1 MSNGQASTGAV
12 DSIGPVLGR
21 VPSGLFIVT
30 WREGDA
36 DRVMLTSWLMQAGFE
51 PPAISLAVGHGRQ
64 FLTAARTASLRFV
77 VNLLGDTQRNMLG
90 RFGKPPAPGDD
101 PFAGLAITR
110 SPCGAVILPET
121 VGWLECCSR
130 PLAASTPEMEAT
142 GDHVL
147 VVANVV
153 GAGTGSAETPLVHL
167 RKSGLHY

>member
-1 MSNGQASTGAV
+1 MSNGQTSTKAV
-12 DSIGPVLGR
+12 ESIGPVLGR

-30 WREGDA
+30 WREGSA

-64 FLTAARTASLRFV
+64 FLTAATQASLCFV

-101 PFAGLAITR
+101 PFAGLSITR
-110 SPCGAVILPET
+110 AACGAAILPET
-121 VGWLECCSR
+121 VGWLECTSR
-130 PLAASTPEMEAT
+130 PLSASIPEAA

-147 VVANVV
+147 VVADVV
-153 GAGTGSAETPLVHL
+153 GAGAGPTEAPLVHL